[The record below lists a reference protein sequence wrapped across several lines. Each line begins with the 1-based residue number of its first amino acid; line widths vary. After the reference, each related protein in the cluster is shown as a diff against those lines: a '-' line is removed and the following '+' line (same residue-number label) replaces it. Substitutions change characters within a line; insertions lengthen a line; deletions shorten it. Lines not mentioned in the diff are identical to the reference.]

1 MVYLSPVLNILSRSI
16 RIAGKFLIRDF
27 NELENLQSSVI
38 GTDNF
43 VSNAVKKLKKN
54 IQESLIKIK
63 PNYPF
68 DYISDK
74 NDSDPLKN
82 CWLISTIDGISNF
95 KHAIPHFC
103 ISISLKENNEI
114 ISSIVYDPIKD
125 EIFQAQKEKG
135 CYLNDFR
142 VKTSSRICDS
152 ILYSSLN
159 EKFNFPDIIL
169 DDFSKI
175 KILGSPILD
184 FCYLASGRSDL
195 VYHSGYNHKY
205 YEMSK
210 LILSESGAVILKIDQ
225 DKKKLFVSNKKTEEK
240 LRDLFKK

>member
-1 MVYLSPVLNILSRSI
+1 MVFLSPVLNMLSRSV
-16 RIAGKFLIRDF
+16 RVAGKLLIRDF

-43 VSNAVKKLKKN
+43 VDKSLKKLKKN
-54 IQESLIKIK
+54 IEGSLIKIK
-63 PNYPF
+63 PDYPCDHISEENDF
-68 DYISDK
+68 DSH
-74 NDSDPLKN
+74 KN

-135 CYLNDFR
+135 CFLNDLR
-142 VKTSSRICDS
+142 IKTSSRICS
-152 ILYSSLN
+152 SVLYSSLN
-159 EKFNFPDIIL
+159 KSFNFPDNIL
-169 DDFSKI
+169 NDFSKI

-195 VYHSGYNHKY
+195 VYHSGFNNKY
-205 YEMSK
+205 YEISK
-210 LILSESGAVILKIDQ
+210 LILNESGAVILNIDP
-225 DKKKLFVSNKKTEEK
+225 DNKSLFVSNKKTEQE
-240 LRDLFKK
+240 LTDLFKK

>member
-1 MVYLSPVLNILSRSI
+1 MVFLSPVLNMLSRSV
-16 RIAGKFLIRDF
+16 RVAGKLLIRDF

-43 VSNAVKKLKKN
+43 VDNSLKKLKKN
-54 IQESLIKIK
+54 IEGSLIKIK
-63 PNYPF
+63 PDYPCDHISEENDF
-68 DYISDK
+68 DSH
-74 NDSDPLKN
+74 KN

-135 CYLNDFR
+135 CFLNDLR
-142 VKTSSRICDS
+142 IKASSRICS
-152 ILYSSLN
+152 SVLYSSLN
-159 EKFNFPDIIL
+159 KSFNFPDNIL
-169 DDFSKI
+169 NDFSKI

-195 VYHSGYNHKY
+195 VYHSGFNNKY
-205 YEMSK
+205 YEISK
-210 LILSESGAVILKIDQ
+210 LILNESGAVILNIDP
-225 DKKKLFVSNKKTEEK
+225 DNKSLFVSNKKTEQE
-240 LRDLFKK
+240 LTDLFKK